1 MYFLC
6 NMYTVIFNK
15 FTSIPFYRLSHKV
28 MGVWFVE
35 KQGVFEKIQVWWG
48 NLKERDDII
57 NGRIILKW
65 TLSKQGERAGTKL

>member
-1 MYFLC
+1 M
-6 NMYTVIFNK
+6 
-15 FTSIPFYRLSHKV
+15 

-48 NLKERDDII
+48 KLKERDDII

-65 TLSKQGERAGTKL
+65 TLSKQGERARTKL